1 MEATSPANSIPV
13 FIDEDNA
20 IPEFIILDEWDEED
34 DKKGKIEKIIWTD
47 GVWTPNTTRIRK
59 VPDAPVR
66 PRRYRVYDNLA
77 VIPIDYSSQ

>member
-34 DKKGKIEKIIWTD
+34 EKKGGKIVWTD
-47 GVWTPNTTRIRK
+47 EVWTPNTTRIRK
-59 VPDAPVR
+59 VPDAPAR
-66 PRRYRVYDNLA
+66 PRRYRVYENLT
-77 VIPIDYSSQ
+77 VIPIDYSRQ